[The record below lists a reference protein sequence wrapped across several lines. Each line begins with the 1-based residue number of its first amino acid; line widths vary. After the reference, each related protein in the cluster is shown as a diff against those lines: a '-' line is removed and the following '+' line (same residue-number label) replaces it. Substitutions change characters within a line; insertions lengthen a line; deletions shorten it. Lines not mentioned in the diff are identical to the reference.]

1 MGFPARVGPA
11 RAVEPPPC
19 TDPFAR
25 VEPPLGVERPGPAS
39 WTEAGTPEL
48 RPGSYV
54 YGDAQQVVL
63 MVEAARAW
71 WDLVAALGWQASGIG
86 PPPAGQTWSAVS
98 SLDRLL

>member
-1 MGFPARVGPA
+1 M
-11 RAVEPPPC
+11 
-19 TDPFAR
+19 
-25 VEPPLGVERPGPAS
+25 
-39 WTEAGTPEL
+39 